1 MSSALSGVEAEH
13 LRPLEPAVKA
23 INAQFDVIL
32 GALPGDRA
40 QGRDRGRAEAAMTLW
55 WIGDVVLLVVI
66 LPVVVYLL
74 RGVLEAATQHRPDA
88 WRASRPWRPRAR
100 RTSTP
105 PRCC

>member
-1 MSSALSGVEAEH
+1 
-13 LRPLEPAVKA
+13 
-23 INAQFDVIL
+23 
-32 GALPGDRA
+32 
-40 QGRDRGRAEAAMTLW
+40 MTLW

-74 RGVLEAATQHRPDA
+74 SGVLRPPGASCPRWRQIAT
-88 WRASRPWRPRAR
+88 WRPRGR